1 MSAPAYADFAARFPE
16 LATSVTASQTWI
28 GAALTREW
36 GRLDPDYWADERD
49 EAAMLRVAHRF
60 CLARAQMERADATA
74 RPIPTGAITSESA
87 QEWSRSFSAPSNSFA
102 SSDQQDLA
110 RTTYGQEYLTL
121 RDSRE
126 LSVSRVSM

>member
-1 MSAPAYADFAARFPE
+1 MSAPTYAIFAARFPE

-36 GRLDPDYWADERD
+36 GRLDADFWSDERD

-60 CLARAQMERADATA
+60 SLARAQMEGAQSAKS
-74 RPIPTGAITSESA
+74 IPTGALTSESA
-87 QEWSRSFSAPSNSFA
+87 GEWSRSFSAPSNSFS
-102 SSDQQDLA
+102 SSDIQDFG

-121 RDSRE
+121 RDGRE
-126 LSVSRVSM
+126 TGAARVSM